1 MLAHR
6 MGLQVV
12 SMVKVRLTNVAL
24 VTGHFSALIS
34 DMTAQ
39 GISVLV
45 PFTARI
51 TRPILIVCKQKNEI
65 KL

>member
-12 SMVKVRLTNVAL
+12 LMVKVRQANVAL
-24 VTGHFSALIS
+24 VTGHFSTLVS
-34 DMTAQ
+34 DMTAE

-45 PFTARI
+45 PLTARFA
-51 TRPILIVCKQKNEI
+51 
-65 KL
+65 